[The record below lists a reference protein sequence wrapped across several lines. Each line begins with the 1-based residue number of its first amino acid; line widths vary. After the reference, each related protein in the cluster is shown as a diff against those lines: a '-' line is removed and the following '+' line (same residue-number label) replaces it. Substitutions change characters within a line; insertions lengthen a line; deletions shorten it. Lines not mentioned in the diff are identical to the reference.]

1 MKIRKNML
9 FSTMDT
15 MFLIL
20 VLLQLFVFEKTKQD
34 IDFSQK
40 IKSSKFVHRI

>member
-1 MKIRKNML
+1 ML

-15 MFLIL
+15 MYLIL
-20 VLLQLFVFEKTKQD
+20 VLLQLFVFEKTIQD

-40 IKSSKFVHRI
+40 IKFSKCLHRI